1 MLKIEAPRAILGY
14 TEAEHKPIAKL
25 DIQVSDATELPELGG
40 EAECY
45 IVAAGSTAQIVQ
57 TGEWATLD
65 DDGSWYD
72 KDGNEVS

>member
-14 TEAEHKPIAKL
+14 TADHKPIAKL
-25 DIQVSDATELPELGG
+25 DMQASDATELPELNG
-40 EAECY
+40 EADGY
-45 IVAAGSTAQIVQ
+45 IVAAGSAVQLIQ
-57 TGEWATLD
+57 TGDWVTLD